1 MNQIKVKAETEI
13 KPTEDPE
20 KVKRAIQNLIL
31 NPTIETSQT
40 GEKSLLIAEA
50 EGEDGLS
57 KLYNLFRQERI
68 RDAARKLLFK
78 GMKGNT
84 ITFYLNKQVAYV
96 GHISFCKPIAESP
109 LGPIKIEITCN
120 DPRTLIDWLAPS
132 TVAGRAVAA

>member
-40 GEKSLLIAEA
+40 EEKSLLIAEV

-68 RDAARKLLFK
+68 RDAARKLLFR

-120 DPRTLIDWLAPS
+120 DPRALIDWLAPS
-132 TVAGRAVAA
+132 TVAGRAGAA

>member
-1 MNQIKVKAETEI
+1 MNQIKVKAEAEI

-31 NPTIETSQT
+31 NPAIKTFQT

-96 GHISFCKPIAESP
+96 EHISFCKPIAESP

-120 DPRTLIDWLAPS
+120 DPRALIDWLAPS
-132 TVAGRAVAA
+132 SVAGRAGAI